1 MNLLELLK
9 RTKYELIQGNL
20 DIDINQIKYDTRR
33 IEEGD
38 IFICLKGTNIDS
50 HNFAKDAVEKG
61 AKALL
66 VEKSVKGIPK
76 DIPVIKVENS
86 RKEMARL
93 ATVLY
98 KDPSKDFNLV
108 GLTGTNGKTSVS
120 IFIRDIL
127 MNLNKNVGVVGT
139 IGCKINDKDIKANTT
154 TPTTPE
160 SPDLQNIFS
169 KMREEKV
176 FASIIE
182 ATSVALEM
190 RRVDFCDFDIG
201 VFLNLTQDHLDYH
214 GTMENYKNAK
224 LKLFKKCKNALVNIE
239 DPVSKEIIDTFD
251 GEVVTFGVNDEAD
264 LRATNIK
271 LAIDSVEFD
280 IHYKNKS
287 QTVKVNVPG
296 KFTVSNLLAAF
307 GVCMLLG
314 VDFDDVLSVF
324 PKIRGVR
331 GRLEA
336 QRMNNGAVA
345 IVDYAHS
352 PDALESL
359 LESIKEYAEGS
370 IITVFGCGGDRD
382 NTKRPI
388 MGRIAGELS
397 DYVIIT
403 SDNPRSE
410 EPESII
416 DDIEKGI
423 KGLNC
428 NYERISNR
436 EEAIN
441 KGLKIAH
448 DKDVVV
454 IAGKGHETYQIL
466 KNETIHF
473 DDMEIVREFNNH
485 NN

>member
-1 MNLLELLK
+1 MNLLDLLK
-9 RTKYELIQGNL
+9 RTEYELIQGNL
-20 DIDINQIKYDTRR
+20 NIDINEIKYDTRL
-33 IEEGD
+33 IENGD
-38 IFICLKGTNIDS
+38 IFICIKGRNVDR
-50 HNFAKDAVEKG
+50 HNLASQAIEKG

-66 VEKSVKGIPK
+66 VERKIEGVPK
-76 DIPVIKVENS
+76 EIAMIKVQDL

-98 KDPSKDFNLV
+98 EEPSKGFNLV
-108 GLTGTNGKTSVS
+108 GVTGTNGKTTVS

-127 MNLNKNVGVVGT
+127 MNLNKRAGVIGT
-139 IGCKINDKDIKANTT
+139 IGCKINDEDVESNKT

-169 KMREEKV
+169 KMREAGV
-176 FASIIE
+176 FATVIE
-182 ATSVALEM
+182 ATSIALEM
-190 RRVDFCDFDIG
+190 RRVDFCDFNIG
-201 VFLNLTQDHLDYH
+201 VFLNLTQDHLDDH
-214 GTMENYKNAK
+214 GNMENYKNAK
-224 LKLFKKCKNALVNIE
+224 LKLFKKCKKALVNL
-239 DPVSKEIIDTFD
+239 DDSVSKEIIDTFE
-251 GEVVTFGVNDEAD
+251 GEVVTFGICDEAD
-264 LRATNIK
+264 IRATNIK
-271 LAIDSVEFD
+271 LDIDSVQFD
-280 IHYKNKS
+280 IHYRNKS
-287 QTVKVNVPG
+287 KTVKVNVPG

-314 VDFDDVLSVF
+314 FNFEDVLSVF

-336 QRMNNGAVA
+336 QRMKNGAVA

-359 LESIKEYAEGS
+359 LDSIKEYAKGR

-388 MGRIAGELS
+388 MGCIAGKLS

-410 EPESII
+410 EPERII
-416 DDIEKGI
+416 DGIEEGI
-423 KGLNC
+423 KDLSC
-428 NYERISNR
+428 RYERITNR
-436 EEAIN
+436 EDAII
-441 KGLKIAH
+441 KALKIS
-448 DKDVVV
+448 DNNDIVV

-466 KNETIHF
+466 KDKTIHF
-473 DDMEIVREFNNH
+473 DDMEIVRNFN
-485 NN
+485 